1 MAQVFLTSDL
11 HLGHKNLIE
20 SHLNMH
26 VDEHLFLLIKN
37 WNSVVK
43 KEDLVYILGDVAME
57 KYNSCVDIFFR
68 NTKGRK
74 YLIAGNHDNWKLI
87 EKLYKNGF
95 IQKLYGCLSYKGFLL
110 THCPIDKR
118 EIITDEKQICRG
130 NIHGHIHDINR
141 SNLLDPK
148 FYYNVNTQFHDFKP
162 VKFTDIEEHF
172 KTLRNE
178 I

>member
-20 SHLNMH
+20 SHLNMS
-26 VDEHLFLLIKN
+26 VDKHLFLLIEN
-37 WNSVVK
+37 WNNVVK

-57 KYNSCVDIFFR
+57 RYNSCVDMFFQ

-87 EKLYKNGF
+87 KTLYDNSF
-95 IQKLYGCLSYKGFLL
+95 IQKIYGCLPYKGFLL
-110 THCPIDKR
+110 THCPIEIK
-118 EIITDEKQICRG
+118 EIIDGNRQLCRG
-130 NIHGHIHDINR
+130 NIHGHIHDLEKNKR
-141 SNLLDPK
+141 LDSK
-148 FYYNVNTQFHDFKP
+148 FYYNVNIAFHDFKP